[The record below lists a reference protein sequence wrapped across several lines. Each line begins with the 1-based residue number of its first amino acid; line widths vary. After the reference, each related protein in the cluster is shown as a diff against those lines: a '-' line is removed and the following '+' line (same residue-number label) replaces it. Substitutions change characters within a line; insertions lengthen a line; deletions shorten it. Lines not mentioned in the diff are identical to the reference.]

1 MTEISWRPQPKGKRK
16 MPQLL
21 LAWLLMV
28 PLVVLAVHTR
38 FSFLN
43 NFGNSDEGQTFANQL
58 TAPDDGMRNVY
69 RVLVYG
75 LYTVLGWLIF
85 TNLPRVLR
93 AISQCKLALLV
104 CGIVLA
110 SVIWSQEPLISLRNG
125 LFYLVDTFFAFYLLT
140 AFSLEELME
149 LMMMLGTTLAI
160 LSAVMI
166 VAFPQYGLVQQTVH
180 LNRWQGIFVGKNVA
194 SELYIFLLTPVCN
207 RRIFQPRCM
216 LYAGIILLFIVM
228 THSVTAIVV
237 LPVYVVFMMCL
248 PFFRRLSLR
257 SAAFLIAASILMT
270 VLSAFLLIGMA
281 PQLADFL
288 GRDLTLTGRT
298 GIWAILLQSVQKHP
312 MLGYGYSAF
321 WTGMDGESGQL
332 YMTLHWVFSYAHNG
346 FLEILLQVGMIG
358 VASVLLMLL
367 KAIANAFVCVRNEDS
382 AGVDWL
388 VGVLFL
394 TLLYNFDEGTIL
406 YPHSLVSVIF
416 IMTCGGLAMARAR
429 VRERVRTAA
438 SVGWGVV
445 ETVAH
450 A

>member
-1 MTEISWRPQPKGKRK
+1 
-16 MPQLL
+16 
-21 LAWLLMV
+21 
-28 PLVVLAVHTR
+28 
-38 FSFLN
+38 
-43 NFGNSDEGQTFANQL
+43 
-58 TAPDDGMRNVY
+58 
-69 RVLVYG
+69 
-75 LYTVLGWLIF
+75 
-85 TNLPRVLR
+85 
-93 AISQCKLALLV
+93 
-104 CGIVLA
+104 
-110 SVIWSQEPLISLRNG
+110 
-125 LFYLVDTFFAFYLLT
+125 
-140 AFSLEELME
+140 
-149 LMMMLGTTLAI
+149 
-160 LSAVMI
+160 
-166 VAFPQYGLVQQTVH
+166 
-180 LNRWQGIFVGKNVA
+180 
-194 SELYIFLLTPVCN
+194 
-207 RRIFQPRCM
+207 M

-358 VASVLLMLL
+358 VAAVLLMLL

-406 YPHSLVSVIF
+406 YPHSLVSVMF
-416 IMTCGGLAMARAR
+416 VMTCGGLAMARAR